1 MIGSLLLSMLVTM
14 EHQDSPSSH
23 KVSFTPEFELPKAK
37 AKGFINPHVVKTI
50 SFTLVSVSLLICTVL
65 SILAIW
71 DFIVQDDLM
80 WRAFSTMLVVALAS
94 WTFSAVNERF
104 GD

>member
-1 MIGSLLLSMLVTM
+1 M
-14 EHQDSPSSH
+14 EHQEPSSNN

-71 DFIVQDDLM
+71 DFIVQDEVLKYQATGFY
-80 WRAFSTMLVVALAS
+80 W
-94 WTFSAVNERF
+94 
-104 GD
+104 

>member
-1 MIGSLLLSMLVTM
+1 M
-14 EHQDSPSSH
+14 EHQDRAANH
-23 KVSFTPEFELPKAK
+23 KASFTPDFELPKPK
-37 AKGFINPHVVKTI
+37 AKGFINPKVVKTI
-50 SFTLVSVSLLICTVL
+50 SFTIVSISLLVCTVL

-94 WTFSAVNERF
+94 WTFSAVNERY

>member
-1 MIGSLLLSMLVTM
+1 M
-14 EHQDSPSSH
+14 EHQDSSSSN
-23 KVSFTPEFELPKAK
+23 KVSFTPEFELPKPK
-37 AKGFINPHVVKTI
+37 AKGFINPRVVKTI

-80 WRAFSTMLVVALAS
+80 WRAFSTMLVVALPS